1 MKEDNMKKKI
11 LVKSPAKINLFLD
24 ILKKRSDGYHDVNM
38 VMQTVTLF
46 DTITLS
52 KTLENTISI
61 NILGNKLLATETSQK
76 ENTAYRAATE
86 FFDYTGI
93 SDIGLKIDI
102 TKNIPVC
109 AGLAGGSTDAAGTL
123 VGLNQLFNTNL
134 TKTELE
140 KLGEKIGADVPFCI
154 SGGTALATGIGTT
167 LTRLPNIPDCYF
179 VLCKPNLNISTPRA
193 YEASDKMV
201 HKEKSLVPI
210 LDAINSCNLKNL
222 TNETFNSFED
232 VLQLE
237 EVEKIKLILKQN
249 GALTACMSGS
259 GPTVYGI
266 FNDNNL
272 AFYCST
278 ILKSTYNDVFVC
290 SPENAGNQV
299 VPFL

>member
-1 MKEDNMKKKI
+1 MKKNI

-61 NILGNKLLATETSQK
+61 NILGNELLATETSQK
-76 ENTAYRAATE
+76 ENTAYHAATE

-167 LTRLPNIPDCYF
+167 LTRLPNIPDAVF
-179 VLCKPNLNISTPRA
+179 A
-193 YEASDKMV
+193 
-201 HKEKSLVPI
+201 HK
-210 LDAINSCNLKNL
+210 
-222 TNETFNSFED
+222 
-232 VLQLE
+232 
-237 EVEKIKLILKQN
+237 
-249 GALTACMSGS
+249 ACC
-259 GPTVYGI
+259 
-266 FNDNNL
+266 L
-272 AFYCST
+272 
-278 ILKSTYNDVFVC
+278 
-290 SPENAGNQV
+290 
-299 VPFL
+299 